1 MSIFELVLLFIVIII
16 VIIIAVLNAI
26 AASRLTD
33 IKSYDSDSNLQR
45 AHVFLTWSSVF
56 GWLGI
61 FILVGLAAYYF
72 GKTDSEKSKV
82 SQGTGVR
89 IFLFATTVLIF
100 ITGILSASAAVEM
113 DKNTQNKAE
122 LDESGARGLANWAAV
137 LGIIGSVMVIIAL
150 VTSYYYRESK
160 KKKTTMDKDT
170 EKNSVEMENIKM
182 KDL

>member
-45 AHVFLTWSSVF
+45 AHELLTWSSVI

-72 GKTDSEKSKV
+72 GKADSEKSKV

-89 IFLFATTVLIF
+89 IFLFVTTVLIF

-137 LGIIGSVMVIIAL
+137 LGIIGAVMVIIAL

-160 KKKTTMDKDT
+160 KKKMDKDT
-170 EKNSVEMENIKM
+170 EKNSREMENIKM